1 VSAKLGIHEQAK
13 STQAMLCPCCGGNLF
28 RSAQDCGCGARFV
41 GEPLDE
47 TPIKVQRLGPA
58 MTSVALLAL
67 VVVAALVATK
77 WLAFAAVLVIWSAW
91 RAVRLARQ
99 DAEWYGGYK
108 TAAATLAVTIMG
120 SAGLAAYGIAHIP
133 QALDNYRTRH
143 IAATQSAMY
152 HVANS
157 LEEYKRTIGFG
168 SYPKDAQDFKKAIG
182 EALPAD
188 YWDQSIKYQSSIA
201 PIAERRESSQAQ
213 LLSATN
219 FELRSAGP
227 DGIVGTDDD
236 IVMRDGI
243 IVASSEVKE
252 QRVVQQS
259 R

>member
-1 VSAKLGIHEQAK
+1 
-13 STQAMLCPCCGGNLF
+13 MLCPCCGGNLF
-28 RSAQDCGCGARFV
+28 RSTQECGCGARFI

-58 MTSVALLAL
+58 MTSVAMLAL
-67 VVVAALVATK
+67 VVVTALVATK
-77 WLAFAAVLVIWSAW
+77 WLAFAGVLVIWSAW
-91 RAVRLARQ
+91 RAVRLARK
-99 DAEWYGGYK
+99 DPEWYGGYK
-108 TAAATLAVTIMG
+108 TAAATLAVTLMG
-120 SAGLAAYGIAHIP
+120 SAGLASYGIAHIP
-133 QALDNYRTRH
+133 QVLDNYKTRH

-152 HVANS
+152 HWANS
-157 LEEYKRTIGFG
+157 LEEYKRTVG

-188 YWDQSIKYQSSIA
+188 YWDQSIKYQSSYG

-243 IVASSEVKE
+243 IVAPK
-252 QRVVQQS
+252 
-259 R
+259 